1 MASQGSHGNRRAHG
15 RIEAVG
21 LDSWK
26 TIRRA
31 LKKMAATSRAR
42 VVLDTLARTVCDLAD
57 ADLAQVDLFVPASEH
72 FILGGLA
79 GRDGEPSPLC
89 SHPHQNAL
97 ACVVLK
103 QGRPLDQA
111 LDTEAYGFAEHVRH
125 VLVYPML
132 GNSLRGVIMIGYQHA
147 LTKSVSE
154 MTQWLGMLT
163 DQASLMLYQLGQ
175 RRERLKKNAHL
186 ALLDAVSR
194 LAIESSDRA
203 SALDQILTEIGR
215 TFKLWDVLLYT
226 GEPAALHRTH
236 RGTQTHIG
244 VRLTEGL
251 ARQAWDAGQPVM
263 SNQVERD
270 ERCAIPTWVAADI
283 RSEAAVPLVYQG
295 VTRGVL
301 DCLSLE
307 GRAFDPADLQTLR
320 TVARQIS
327 PLLWTSVR
335 VDSDCG
341 SDVGTASSLRT
352 AIPSEGDENV
362 HEGRSLS
369 VADVSLDEMVADPV
383 LDAALR
389 VLDADGAA
397 LYLVHTRRLVPD
409 AYRAN
414 RRRFD
419 WTSFDGLT
427 LAQEAMRRNETL
439 VAGSV
444 TGVPWPPSTYEWQD
458 PGGGVVVPVSWQGTL
473 YAVLLVAYRGDTD
486 FPRIRARALRDLARL
501 AALALALAARSRNG
515 VQQARQWRFLYEIAL
530 KTQRLSSPM
539 DVILEA
545 ADRLCET
552 MEWQAT
558 EVYRWDEA
566 SDGFVRLGDAASQ
579 PFVMPEPHGIVGE
592 AARRRDAVVRD
603 SLNAQGGEMA
613 VPLMD
618 GDQLQGVFYVRG
630 RPDQR
635 FGEDDRRFLSDVAT
649 MMTDTLADIALY
661 GRLRH
666 QLKETRTLYDIT
678 RQVDYKASLD
688 EVLPQMLGVIQRV
701 IESQRAMIALVDDAG
716 ESLRVTW
723 ASDLDAA
730 NRDEPVTIPMEGVLG
745 RVATTGKPA
754 YVADRRKRGVIAV
767 PLGAEDARS
776 LLAVPLVSSQ
786 GETIGTLSV
795 SSREPG
801 AFTRAEEQILTV
813 AAGQIAMV
821 VENMK
826 LYQGLAR
833 RGKRLKAAYEQLQE
847 FAKLKDQIL
856 QNISHELR
864 TPLTLIKGHV
874 ELVLGDTDGR
884 LTPAQ
889 RRGLELAVVKS
900 DEVVNIV
907 EKIVSL
913 SPLSSFA
920 LKYTSIQVA
929 PLLESM
935 AQMISQRVR
944 DRTTRIRVEQVK
956 PDLCIYGDFD
966 KIKQVCYNI
975 LDNSIKFSPHGGD
988 ILISADSEDAY
999 VHLQFRDHGVGI
1011 PKERIPRIFDTF
1023 YQVDGSS
1030 TRRFGGLGLGLTVVH
1045 RIVEAHDGKIWVE
1058 SEVDRGS
1065 VFHVLLPRD
1074 LGDSRHQ
1081 WGIGNE

>member
-1 MASQGSHGNRRAHG
+1 
-15 RIEAVG
+15 
-21 LDSWK
+21 
-26 TIRRA
+26 
-31 LKKMAATSRAR
+31 MAATSRAR
-42 VVLDTLARTVCDLAD
+42 VVLDTLARTACDLAD
-57 ADLAQVDLFVPASEH
+57 ADLVQVDLFVPSSEH
-72 FILGGLA
+72 FVLGGLA
-79 GRDGEPSPLC
+79 GKDVGPASLC
-89 SHPHQNAL
+89 PHPHQNAL
-97 ACVVLK
+97 ARVVLK
-103 QGRPLDQA
+103 QGRPLDRA
-111 LDTEAYGFAEHVRH
+111 LNTETYGFAEHIRH
-125 VLVYPML
+125 VLLCPML
-132 GNSLRGVIMIGYQHA
+132 GNSLRGVIVIGYRDT
-147 LTKSVSE
+147 LTKPVSE
-154 MTQWLGMLT
+154 VTQRLGVLT
-163 DQASLMLYQLGQ
+163 DQASLLLYQLGQ

-186 ALLDAVSR
+186 ALLDEVSR
-194 LAIESSDRA
+194 LAIASGDRA
-203 SALDQILTEIGR
+203 SALDHILAEISR
-215 TFKLWDVLLYT
+215 TFELWDILLYA
-226 GEPAALHRTH
+226 GEPAALYRTH
-236 RGTQTHIG
+236 RREQARIG
-244 VRLTEGL
+244 VRLMEGL
-251 ARQAWDAGQPVM
+251 ARQAWEAGQPVM

-270 ERCAIPTWVAADI
+270 ERCAIPAWMDADI
-283 RSEAAVPLVYQG
+283 RSEAAIPLVYQG
-295 VTRGVL
+295 GARGVL

-307 GRAFDPADLQTLR
+307 DRAFDPADLQTLR
-320 TVARQIS
+320 TIARQIS
-327 PLLWTSVR
+327 SLLWTSAS
-335 VDSDCG
+335 VDSNPG
-341 SDVGTASSLRT
+341 SDGGTASSLRT
-352 AIPSEGDENV
+352 PTPSEDDEMRTERAS
-362 HEGRSLS
+362 EGRSLS
-369 VADVSLDEMVADPV
+369 VADASLDEMVAGPV

-397 LYLVHTRRLVPD
+397 LYLVHARRLVPD
-409 AYRAN
+409 AYRAD

-419 WTSFDGLT
+419 WMSFDGLT
-427 LAQEAMRRNETL
+427 FAREAMRRNETL
-439 VAGSV
+439 VAGSM
-444 TGVPWPPSTYEWQD
+444 TGVPWPPSTYKWQA
-458 PGGGVVVPVSWQGTL
+458 PGGGVAAPVSWQGTP
-473 YAVLLVAYRGDTD
+473 YAILLVAYRGDTD
-486 FPRIRARALRDLARL
+486 FSETRARALQDLARL
-501 AALALALAARSRNG
+501 AALALTLAARSRNG

-558 EVYRWDEA
+558 EVYRWDET
-566 SDGFVRLGDAASQ
+566 SEGFVRLGDASPQ

-592 AARRRDAVVRD
+592 AARRREAVVRD
-603 SLNAQGGEMA
+603 PLNAEGAEMA

-635 FGEDDRRFLSDVAT
+635 FGEDDRRFLSDVAA
-649 MMTDTLADIALY
+649 MMTETLSDIALY
-661 GRLRH
+661 GRLRR

-688 EVLPQMLGVIQRV
+688 EILPQMLGVIQRV
-701 IESQRAMIALVDDAG
+701 IESQRAMIALVDDDG
-716 ESLRVTW
+716 ERLRVTW
-723 ASDLDAA
+723 ASGLDAKQQ
-730 NRDEPVTIPMEGVLG
+730 DEPVTIPMEGVLG
-745 RVATTGKPA
+745 RVAATGKPV
-754 YVADRRKRGVIAV
+754 YVADRRKHSVIAL
-767 PLGAEDARS
+767 PLGTEDVRS

-821 VENMK
+821 IENMK

-884 LTPAQ
+884 LTSAQ
-889 RRGLELAVVKS
+889 RRGLEVAVVKS

-913 SPLSSFA
+913 SPMSSFA

-935 AQMISQRVR
+935 ARMISKRVR
-944 DRTTRIRVEQVK
+944 DRPIQIHVEQIE

-988 ILISADSEDAY
+988 ILINADSEDEY

-1011 PKERIPRIFDTF
+1011 PKKRIPSIFDTF